1 MSGAFEGGELVGA
14 QLVGIVF
21 GRYGAG
27 GEADEGGDLFAEA
40 VVGDADDCAEGDR
53 WVAVE

>member
-1 MSGAFEGGELVGA
+1 VSGAFEGGELVGA